1 MALIWSDPA
10 VDDLQNI
17 YAYIARDSTT
27 QAERVVRTLTR
38 AAEGLVTLPF
48 VGRESRDVEGER
60 ERPLSRWNYTLIY
73 RVVADRRTEGGGAEI
88 EIVRVLGPGQQ
99 RASGESGN

>member
-10 VDDLQNI
+10 IEDVQAI
-17 YAYIARDSTT
+17 YTFIARDSAR

-48 VGRESRDVEGER
+48 VGHESKDVEGER

-73 RVVADRRTEGGGAEI
+73 RVIADRREQSGEAEI
-88 EIVRVLGPGQQ
+88 EIVRILGPGQQ
-99 RASGESGN
+99 RSPTM